1 MEHSTKWD
9 NEQIFLAVHKEQLD
23 AQDRRATVGIEIE
36 DKTTKPTTHDP
47 HKIHKDQKRA
57 KWLIERVSGVSD
69 MQDPQD
75 PQDPHSHVVLH
86 MHVVI

>member
-1 MEHSTKWD
+1 M
-9 NEQIFLAVHKEQLD
+9 
-23 AQDRRATVGIEIE
+23 RATVGIGIE
-36 DKTTKPTTHDP
+36 GKAKCKNRTLPKTAKPTTQDP

-57 KWLIERVSGVSD
+57 KWLVERVSVVSD

-86 MHVVI
+86 MHVDF